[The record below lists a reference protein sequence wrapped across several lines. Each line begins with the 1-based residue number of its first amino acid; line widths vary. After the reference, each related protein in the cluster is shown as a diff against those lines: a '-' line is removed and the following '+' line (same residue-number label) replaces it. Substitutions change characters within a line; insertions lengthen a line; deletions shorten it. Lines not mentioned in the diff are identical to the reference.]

1 MNRLLIIAL
10 CALAL
15 ASLHA
20 QPPMPTD
27 SWPTYFGDYSGRRFS
42 PLAKI
47 DASNVTS
54 LSLAWV
60 YRMTA
65 QSGTVN
71 PPRGTPLMSD
81 GVVYFSGTDN
91 AYAVDAR
98 TGREIWHYSRVST
111 VGRHFSNRGMG
122 MDGHQVF
129 FETPDCHLIALGK
142 EDGQVR
148 WSKIIA
154 DIDRFYYCSVAPAVI
169 RNHVIAG
176 VSGDDLDNP
185 GFIEAHDPETGELQW
200 RFYTVP
206 MKKGD
211 PGMDSWPNEDMARHG
226 GGMTWQPVTYDPE
239 LNLIYVTTGN
249 PQPVIGYANRT
260 GDNLYTCSIVAV
272 NADTG
277 KMVWAYQTSPHDT
290 HDWDSTQPAVL
301 FDGTL
306 LDNQGAGQP
315 RKLVAQAARN
325 GHFFVLDRVTG
336 KAIVSTEYVKT
347 NWSLGNNAKGQ
358 PIPNPEKFPSL
369 AGTLVSPNQGGGV
382 NWYPPTFDP
391 QTGLFYVNANR
402 SFSVYYLYDATDNP
416 QGWGGNDRSG
426 WSESM
431 LEAIDY
437 KTGKVKW
444 SHKWEGGSNSGL
456 LSTAGNLIFTGAPGA
471 SIEALNATTGDPL
484 WHARLPA
491 AVIVPPITWELDGTQ
506 YLLVGAGDSL
516 YAFAMRAK

>member
-1 MNRLLIIAL
+1 MGAVRISGICVLA
-10 CALAL
+10 ALAL
-15 ASLHA
+15 SA

-27 SWPTYFGDYSGRRFS
+27 AWPSYNGDFSGRRFS
-42 PLAKI
+42 SLAKI
-47 DASNVTS
+47 NDHNITS
-54 LSLAWV
+54 LTLAWV
-60 YRMTA
+60 FRMT
-65 QSGTVN
+65 STTGTVN
-71 PPRGTPLMSD
+71 PPRGTPLMSG

-91 AYAVDAR
+91 AWAVDAR
-98 TGREIWHYSRVST
+98 TGREIWHYTRTSL

-122 MDGHQVF
+122 MDGNQVF
-129 FETPDCHLIALGK
+129 FETPDCHLIALNK
-142 EDGQVR
+142 SDGQVR
-148 WSKIIA
+148 WTSVIA

-169 RNHVIAG
+169 GHHVIAG
-176 VSGDDLDNP
+176 VSGDDLDIP

-206 MKKGD
+206 QHTGD
-211 PGMDSWPNEDMARHG
+211 PGMSSWPNTDMASHG

-249 PQPVIGYANRT
+249 PQPVIANANRP

-277 KMVWAYQTSPHDT
+277 KMSWAFQTSPHDT

-301 FDGTL
+301 FDADIDGK
-306 LDNQGAGQP
+306 P

-336 KAIVSTEYVKT
+336 KAIVSTEFVKT
-347 NWSLGNNAKGQ
+347 NWSMGNNDSGK
-358 PIPNPEKFPSL
+358 PIPNPAKYPSL

-382 NWYPPTFDP
+382 NWYPPTFSP
-391 QTGLFYVNANR
+391 ITGLFYVNAAR
-402 SFSVYYLYDATDNP
+402 SFSMYYLYDATDNP

-437 KTGKVKW
+437 RTGAIRW
-444 SHKWEGGSNSGL
+444 SHHWEAGNVSGL
-456 LSTAGNLIFTGAPGA
+456 LSTAGNIIFTGAPGNA
-471 SIEALNATTGDPL
+471 FEALNATTGEPL
-484 WHARLPA
+484 WHSHLATVA
-491 AVIVPPITWELDGTQ
+491 SVPPTTWELDGIQ
-506 YLLVGAGDSL
+506 YVLVGGGDSL
-516 YAFAMRAK
+516 YAFAMLAK